1 MSLQKRFKSRYPK
14 ANFADFKTEDFFGK
28 PNIFFHNKAGDE
40 ETAVFDDDGKDFR
53 SSIYFSKE
61 MKRQLGLAPG
71 FPLELTHNPNPKL
84 EIPAVPF
91 NSETRESGALK
102 DALVQQEIYVTPS
115 DKFKIKFRDIF
126 TDTVITHR
134 SSHESRRWLAGP
146 NFEYFPQQLNFA
158 FFCATTGCGLSRR
171 ILFEDKMRDGKNDL
185 TDSEL
190 ILPPQ
195 VRSFFWFH
203 VYFTVR
209 RILFELGGVQNS
221 LPLPGDSAFSQTEN
235 KYDIPS
241 FERICAEFGISPNAD
256 FRFTRGSNHDLGSVF
271 EYFTNSGYI
280 KTPFKYPSKETKFED
295 EGGRASDGNLVPY
308 IENTEARNQYE
319 YFLCPVSHGLTSAG
333 LSRIN
338 QSIESFCYAI
348 LGSQVDAR
356 SSISGSQGSAIE
368 TQRQFLSM
376 VEDAIR
382 NPDISKSVQRFQ
394 LAIESAKVRLDLAIS
409 PGLWLLPSKMV
420 VNTESVVGYNN
431 KLKKATS
438 FMRIGVNSDLN
449 IPVRRSAPKHNF
461 GSGAVKLPHSGVETQ
476 ETKETRVPKSDSE
489 AGVKLRTKEKQV
501 PKSDSDNKRE
511 ASEAAGEASDSKA
524 GAKLRTHCFNF
535 ARDQFECFDYCRR
548 WVSLVSF
555 QMNLSLLFG
564 AFDLLLSR
572 SDYARTNTGWLNFQK
587 IIHPVFI
594 FNESTIPS
602 EGLWPEPSSELYE
615 FATLR
620 LFASFVYDFVAI
632 KSPLNLTSL
641 NKFEIPRGRHANR

>member
-1 MSLQKRFKSRYPK
+1 MSLQKRFKARYPK
-14 ANFADFKTEDFFGK
+14 ANFADFKTGDFFGK
-28 PNIFFHNKAGDE
+28 PNIFFHNKAGE

-91 NSETRESGALK
+91 NSEIREAYTLK

-115 DKFKIKFRDIF
+115 EKFKIKFRDIF
-126 TDTVITHR
+126 SDTVITHR
-134 SSHESRRWLAGP
+134 SSHESRRWLTGP
-146 NFEYFPQQLNFA
+146 NFEYWPQTLNFA
-158 FFCATTGCGLSRR
+158 FFAATTGCGVSRR

-185 TDSEL
+185 MDSEL
-190 ILPPQ
+190 KLPPQ

-221 LPLPGDSAFSQTEN
+221 LPLPGDTALSQTEN

-256 FRFTRGSNHDLGSVF
+256 FRFTRGDNHGLGSVF
-271 EYFTNSGYI
+271 EYFTNSGYT

-308 IENTEARNQYE
+308 IQNTEARNQYE

-348 LGSQVDAR
+348 LGSQVDVR
-356 SSISGSQGSAIE
+356 SSIAGSQGSAIE

-431 KLKKATS
+431 KLKKATT
-438 FMRIGVNSDLN
+438 FMKIGVNSDLN
-449 IPVRRSAPKHNF
+449 IP
-461 GSGAVKLPHSGVETQ
+461 ETFCPEAQ
-476 ETKETRVPKSDSE
+476 SWDS
-489 AGVKLRTKEKQV
+489 R
-501 PKSDSDNKRE
+501 
-511 ASEAAGEASDSKA
+511 
-524 GAKLRTHCFNF
+524 C
-535 ARDQFECFDYCRR
+535 
-548 WVSLVSF
+548 
-555 QMNLSLLFG
+555 
-564 AFDLLLSR
+564 
-572 SDYARTNTGWLNFQK
+572 
-587 IIHPVFI
+587 
-594 FNESTIPS
+594 
-602 EGLWPEPSSELYE
+602 
-615 FATLR
+615 
-620 LFASFVYDFVAI
+620 
-632 KSPLNLTSL
+632 
-641 NKFEIPRGRHANR
+641 

>member
-1 MSLQKRFKSRYPK
+1 MSLQKRFKARYPK
-14 ANFADFKTEDFFGK
+14 ANFADFKTGDFFGK
-28 PNIFFHNKAGDE
+28 PNIFFQEGDE
-40 ETAVFDDDGKDFR
+40 GTTVFDDDGKDFR
-53 SSIYFSKE
+53 SSIRFSKE

-71 FPLELTHNPNPKL
+71 FPLELTYNPNPKL
-84 EIPAVPF
+84 QIPAVPF
-91 NSETRESGALK
+91 NSETRESGTLK
-102 DALVQQEIYVTPS
+102 DNLVQQEIYVTPS
-115 DKFKIKFRDIF
+115 EKFKINFRDIF

-146 NFEYFPQQLNFA
+146 NFEYWPQTLNFA
-158 FFCATTGCGLSRR
+158 FFIATTGCGVSRR

-190 ILPPQ
+190 KIPPQ

-209 RILFELGGVQNS
+209 RILFELGGPQNS
-221 LPLPGDSAFSQTEN
+221 LPLPGDTAFNQTEN

-241 FERICAEFGISPNAD
+241 FKRICAEFGISPNAD
-256 FRFTRGSNHDLGSVF
+256 FRFTRGDNHGLGSVF
-271 EYFTNSGYI
+271 EYFSYSGYT
-280 KTPFKYPSKETKFED
+280 KTPFIYPSKETKFED

-348 LGSQVDAR
+348 LGSQVDVR

-394 LAIESAKVRLDLAIS
+394 LAIQSAKVRLDLAIS

-431 KLKKATS
+431 KLKKATT

-449 IPVRRSAPKHNF
+449 IPVIRSAQKHNL
-461 GSGAVKLPHSGVETQ
+461 GSRAVKLPHSGVET
-476 ETKETRVPKSDSE
+476 RVVKS
-489 AGVKLRTKEKQV
+489 GTKEKQV
-501 PKSDSDNKRE
+501 VKSKTSEKSKTTETRDSETGDSGAGVTKE
-511 ASEAAGEASDSKA
+511 TSETKTVSTSHETNLNVLIIFAGGLAW
-524 GAKLRTHCFNF
+524 F
-535 ARDQFECFDYCRR
+535 
-548 WVSLVSF
+548 
-555 QMNLSLLFG
+555 LF
-564 AFDLLLSR
+564 R
-572 SDYARTNTGWLNFQK
+572 
-587 IIHPVFI
+587 
-594 FNESTIPS
+594 
-602 EGLWPEPSSELYE
+602 
-615 FATLR
+615 
-620 LFASFVYDFVAI
+620 
-632 KSPLNLTSL
+632 
-641 NKFEIPRGRHANR
+641 

>member
-1 MSLQKRFKSRYPK
+1 MSLQKRFKARYPK
-14 ANFADFKTEDFFGK
+14 ANFADFKTGDFFGK
-28 PNIFFHNKAGDE
+28 PNIFFHSEAGE
-40 ETAVFDDDGKDFR
+40 GTTVFDDDGKDFR

-91 NSETRESGALK
+91 NSETREYGAALNTLK
-102 DALVQQEIYVTPS
+102 DNLVQQEIYVTPS
-115 DKFKIKFRDIF
+115 EKFKIKFRDIF

-146 NFEYFPQQLNFA
+146 NFEYWPQTLNFA
-158 FFCATTGCGLSRR
+158 FFAATTGCGVSRR

-185 TDSEL
+185 TDYEL
-190 ILPPQ
+190 KLPPQ

-209 RILFELGGVQNS
+209 RILFELGGPQNS
-221 LPLPGDSAFSQTEN
+221 LPLPGDTAFSQTEN

-256 FRFTRGSNHDLGSVF
+256 FRFTRGGNHGLGSVF
-271 EYFTNSGYI
+271 EYFTNSGYT

-319 YFLCPVSHGLTSAG
+319 YFLCSVSHGLTSAG

-348 LGSQVDAR
+348 LGSQVDVR
-356 SSISGSQGSAIE
+356 SSIAGSQGSAIE

-420 VNTESVVGYNN
+420 VNTESVVGHNN

-449 IPVRRSAPKHNF
+449 IPVRRSTQKHNF
-461 GSGAVKLPHSGVETQ
+461 GRGAVKLPHSGVKTQ
-476 ETKETRVPKSDSE
+476 
-489 AGVKLRTKEKQV
+489 
-501 PKSDSDNKRE
+501 DSDRE
-511 ASEAAGEASDSKA
+511 SGDRESGVAAA
-524 GAKLRTHCFNF
+524 GAKLRTKETQVVQSEKSEKSEKSETSE
-535 ARDQFECFDYCRR
+535 AGAPADAEPGKLEKAKT
-548 WVSLVSF
+548 VSTSHEN
-555 QMNLSLLFG
+555 NLNVLIIIAGALAWFLF
-564 AFDLLLSR
+564 R
-572 SDYARTNTGWLNFQK
+572 
-587 IIHPVFI
+587 
-594 FNESTIPS
+594 
-602 EGLWPEPSSELYE
+602 
-615 FATLR
+615 
-620 LFASFVYDFVAI
+620 
-632 KSPLNLTSL
+632 
-641 NKFEIPRGRHANR
+641 

>member
-28 PNIFFHNKAGDE
+28 PNIFFREGDE

-84 EIPAVPF
+84 GIPAVPF
-91 NSETRESGALK
+91 HSEASETLHTLK
-102 DALVQQEIYVTPS
+102 DALVQQEIYVTPG

-126 TDTVITHR
+126 SDTVITHR

-146 NFEYFPQQLNFA
+146 NFEYYPQQLNFA
-158 FFCATTGCGLSRR
+158 FFCATTGCGVSRR
-171 ILFEDKMRDGKNDL
+171 ILFENKMRDGKNDL

-190 ILPPQ
+190 ILPRQ

-221 LPLPGDSAFSQTEN
+221 LPLPGDPAFSQTEN

-256 FRFTRGSNHDLGSVF
+256 FRFTRGDNHGLGSVF
-271 EYFTNSGYI
+271 KYFSYSGYF
-280 KTPFKYPSKETKFED
+280 KTPSKYPDKTAKFED
-295 EGGRASDGNLVPY
+295 EGGRAYDGNLVPY

-348 LGSQVDAR
+348 LGSQVNVR
-356 SSISGSQGSAIE
+356 SSIAGSQGSSIE
-368 TQRQFLSM
+368 TQREFLSL

-382 NPDISKSVQRFQ
+382 NPDLGKSVQRFQ

-409 PGLWLLPSKMV
+409 PGTWLLPSKMV

-438 FMRIGVNSDLN
+438 FMKIGVNSDLN

-461 GSGAVKLPHSGVETQ
+461 GRGTVKLPHSGVETQ
-476 ETKETRVPKSDSE
+476 ETKETQVVQSEKSEKSDSE
-489 AGVKLRTKEKQV
+489 AGATAELEAKPEQSSEKAKLR
-501 PKSDSDNKRE
+501 
-511 ASEAAGEASDSKA
+511 A
-524 GAKLRTHCFNF
+524 GAKT
-535 ARDQFECFDYCRR
+535 
-548 WVSLVSF
+548 VSTSHEN
-555 QMNLSLLFG
+555 NLNVLIIIAGALAWFLF
-564 AFDLLLSR
+564 R
-572 SDYARTNTGWLNFQK
+572 
-587 IIHPVFI
+587 
-594 FNESTIPS
+594 
-602 EGLWPEPSSELYE
+602 
-615 FATLR
+615 
-620 LFASFVYDFVAI
+620 
-632 KSPLNLTSL
+632 
-641 NKFEIPRGRHANR
+641 

>member
-1 MSLQKRFKSRYPK
+1 MSLQKRFKARYPK

-40 ETAVFDDDGKDFR
+40 GTTVFDDDGKDFR
-53 SSIYFSKE
+53 SSIRFSKE

-91 NSETRESGALK
+91 HDETRESGTLK
-102 DALVQQEIYVTPS
+102 EALVQQEIYVTPS
-115 DKFKIKFRDIF
+115 EKFKIEFRDIF

-146 NFEYFPQQLNFA
+146 NFEYWPQTLNFA
-158 FFCATTGCGLSRR
+158 FYCATTGCGVSRR

-190 ILPPQ
+190 KLPPQ

-221 LPLPGDSAFSQTEN
+221 LPLPGDTAFSQTEN

-256 FRFTRGSNHDLGSVF
+256 FRFTRGNNHGLGSVF
-271 EYFTNSGYI
+271 EYFSYSGYT

-348 LGSQVDAR
+348 LGSQVDVR

-376 VEDAIR
+376 IEDAIR

-431 KLKKATS
+431 KLKKATT
-438 FMRIGVNSDLN
+438 FMKIGVNSDLN
-449 IPVRRSAPKHNF
+449 IPVRRSAQKHNF
-461 GSGAVKLPHSGVETQ
+461 GRGAVKLPHSGVETQ
-476 ETKETRVPKSDSE
+476 KTKETQVVKSEKSEKSEKNEKSE
-489 AGVKLRTKEKQV
+489 AKTVSTSHENNLNV
-501 PKSDSDNKRE
+501 LIIV
-511 ASEAAGEASDSKA
+511 A
-524 GAKLRTHCFNF
+524 GALAWF
-535 ARDQFECFDYCRR
+535 
-548 WVSLVSF
+548 
-555 QMNLSLLFG
+555 LF
-564 AFDLLLSR
+564 
-572 SDYARTNTGWLNFQK
+572 K
-587 IIHPVFI
+587 
-594 FNESTIPS
+594 
-602 EGLWPEPSSELYE
+602 
-615 FATLR
+615 
-620 LFASFVYDFVAI
+620 
-632 KSPLNLTSL
+632 
-641 NKFEIPRGRHANR
+641 

>member
-1 MSLQKRFKSRYPK
+1 MSLQKRFKARYPK
-14 ANFADFKTEDFFGK
+14 ANFADFKTGDFFGK
-28 PNIFFHNKAGDE
+28 PNIFFHNKAGDSE
-40 ETAVFDDDGKDFR
+40 AGDEGTTVFDDDGKDFR

-91 NSETRESGALK
+91 NSEAAYTLK

-115 DKFKIKFRDIF
+115 EKFKIKFRDIF

-146 NFEYFPQQLNFA
+146 NFEYWPQTLNFA
-158 FFCATTGCGLSRR
+158 FFIATTGCGVSRR

-190 ILPPQ
+190 KIPPQ

-209 RILFELGGVQNS
+209 RILFELGGPQNS
-221 LPLPGDSAFSQTEN
+221 LPLPGDTAFSQTEN

-241 FERICAEFGISPNAD
+241 FERICAEFGISPNTD
-256 FRFTRGSNHDLGSVF
+256 FRFTRGDNHGIGSVF
-271 EYFTNSGYI
+271 EYFTNSGYT
-280 KTPFKYPSKETKFED
+280 KTSYEYPSKETKFED

-308 IENTEARNQYE
+308 IQNTEARNQYE

-348 LGSQVDAR
+348 LGSQVDVR

-431 KLKKATS
+431 KLKKATT
-438 FMRIGVNSDLN
+438 FMRIGINSDLN
-449 IPVRRSAPKHNF
+449 IPVRRSTQKHNL
-461 GSGAVKLPHSGVETQ
+461 GSRAVKLPHSGVETQ
-476 ETKETRVPKSDSE
+476 NNNQENKATETAKPERSSDPATADAEPGKPE
-489 AGVKLRTKEKQV
+489 ATENLEKAKLRTKTVSTSHENNLNV
-501 PKSDSDNKRE
+501 LIII
-511 ASEAAGEASDSKA
+511 AGGLAW
-524 GAKLRTHCFNF
+524 F
-535 ARDQFECFDYCRR
+535 
-548 WVSLVSF
+548 
-555 QMNLSLLFG
+555 LF
-564 AFDLLLSR
+564 R
-572 SDYARTNTGWLNFQK
+572 
-587 IIHPVFI
+587 
-594 FNESTIPS
+594 
-602 EGLWPEPSSELYE
+602 
-615 FATLR
+615 
-620 LFASFVYDFVAI
+620 
-632 KSPLNLTSL
+632 
-641 NKFEIPRGRHANR
+641 

>member
-14 ANFADFKTEDFFGK
+14 ANFADFKTKDFFGK

-91 NSETRESGALK
+91 NREAGGTGALK
-102 DALVQQEIYVTPS
+102 DVLVQQEIYVTPS

-126 TDTVITHR
+126 SDTVITHR

-146 NFEYFPQQLNFA
+146 NFEYYPQQLNFA
-158 FFCATTGCGLSRR
+158 FFCATTGCGVSRR
-171 ILFEDKMRDGKNDL
+171 MLFEDKMRDGKNDL

-221 LPLPGDSAFSQTEN
+221 LPLPGDTAFNQTEN

-256 FRFTRGSNHDLGSVF
+256 FRFTRGDNHGLGSVF

-280 KTPFKYPSKETKFED
+280 KTPYEYPSKETKFED

-319 YFLCPVSHGLTSAG
+319 YFLCPISHGLTSAG

-348 LGSQVDAR
+348 LGSQVDVR
-356 SSISGSQGSAIE
+356 SSIAGSQGSSIE
-368 TQRQFLSM
+368 TQRKFLSM

-382 NPDISKSVQRFQ
+382 NPDLGKSVQRFQ

-409 PGLWLLPSKMV
+409 PGTWFLPSKMV

-438 FMRIGVNSDLN
+438 FMRIGINSDLN

-476 ETKETRVPKSDSE
+476 ETKETRVVKSE
-489 AGVKLRTKEKQV
+489 TKEKQV
-501 PKSDSDNKRE
+501 PKSE
-511 ASEAAGEASDSKA
+511 TSDSKA
-524 GAKLRTHCFNF
+524 GEASETKT
-535 ARDQFECFDYCRR
+535 
-548 WVSLVSF
+548 VSTSHET
-555 QMNLSLLFG
+555 NLNVLIIVAGGLAWFLF
-564 AFDLLLSR
+564 R
-572 SDYARTNTGWLNFQK
+572 
-587 IIHPVFI
+587 
-594 FNESTIPS
+594 
-602 EGLWPEPSSELYE
+602 
-615 FATLR
+615 
-620 LFASFVYDFVAI
+620 
-632 KSPLNLTSL
+632 
-641 NKFEIPRGRHANR
+641 

>member
-53 SSIYFSKE
+53 PSIYFSKE

-91 NSETRESGALK
+91 HSEASGTGTLK
-102 DALVQQEIYVTPS
+102 EALVQQEIYVTPS

-126 TDTVITHR
+126 SDTVITYR

-221 LPLPGDSAFSQTEN
+221 LPLPGDSAFNQTEN
-235 KYDIPS
+235 EYDIPS

-256 FRFTRGSNHDLGSVF
+256 FRFTRGDNHGLGSVF
-271 EYFTNSGYI
+271 EYFTNSGYT

-295 EGGRASDGNLVPY
+295 EGGRAFDGNLVPY

-348 LGSQVDAR
+348 LGSQVDVR

-376 VEDAIR
+376 IEDAIR

-394 LAIESAKVRLDLAIS
+394 LEIESAKVRLDLAIS

-431 KLKKATS
+431 KLKKATRR
-438 FMRIGVNSDLN
+438 MRIGINSDLN
-449 IPVRRSAPKHNF
+449 IPVRRSAPKHNL
-461 GSGAVKLPHSGVETQ
+461 GSRAVKLPHSGVETQ
-476 ETKETRVPKSDSE
+476 K
-489 AGVKLRTKEKQV
+489 TKEKQV
-501 PKSDSDNKRE
+501 PKSETSDNKSE
-511 ASEAAGEASDSKA
+511 ASKAAGEVSDSEA
-524 GAKLRTHCFNF
+524 GAKLKTKT
-535 ARDQFECFDYCRR
+535 
-548 WVSLVSF
+548 VSTSHET
-555 QMNLSLLFG
+555 NLNVLIIVAGGLAWFLF
-564 AFDLLLSR
+564 R
-572 SDYARTNTGWLNFQK
+572 
-587 IIHPVFI
+587 
-594 FNESTIPS
+594 
-602 EGLWPEPSSELYE
+602 
-615 FATLR
+615 
-620 LFASFVYDFVAI
+620 
-632 KSPLNLTSL
+632 
-641 NKFEIPRGRHANR
+641 

>member
-1 MSLQKRFKSRYPK
+1 MSLQKRFKARYPK
-14 ANFADFKTEDFFGK
+14 ANFADFKTGDFFGK
-28 PNIFFHNKAGDE
+28 PNIFFQEGDE
-40 ETAVFDDDGKDFR
+40 GTTVFDDDGKDFR

-84 EIPAVPF
+84 EITAVPF
-91 NSETRESGALK
+91 NSEADNSEADNSETLNSEAGGTGALK
-102 DALVQQEIYVTPS
+102 DNLVQQEIYVTPS
-115 DKFKIKFRDIF
+115 EKFKINFRDIF

-146 NFEYFPQQLNFA
+146 NFEYWPQTLNFA
-158 FFCATTGCGLSRR
+158 FFVATTGCGVSRR

-190 ILPPQ
+190 KLPPQ

-209 RILFELGGVQNS
+209 RILFELGGSQNS
-221 LPLPGDSAFSQTEN
+221 LPLPGDTAFSQTEN

-241 FERICAEFGISPNAD
+241 FERICAEFGIPPNAD
-256 FRFTRGSNHDLGSVF
+256 FRFTRGDNHGLGSVF
-271 EYFTNSGYI
+271 EYFSYSGYT

-348 LGSQVDAR
+348 LGSQVDVR

-449 IPVRRSAPKHNF
+449 IPVRRSALKHNL
-461 GSGAVKLPHSGVETQ
+461 GSRAVKLPHSGVETQ
-476 ETKETRVPKSDSE
+476 DSE
-489 AGVKLRTKEKQV
+489 AGAKPRTKEKQV
-501 PKSDSDNKRE
+501 VKSRTSEKSKTTETRDSE
-511 ASEAAGEASDSKA
+511 TGEAA
-524 GAKLRTHCFNF
+524 
-535 ARDQFECFDYCRR
+535 
-548 WVSLVSF
+548 
-555 QMNLSLLFG
+555 
-564 AFDLLLSR
+564 
-572 SDYARTNTGWLNFQK
+572 
-587 IIHPVFI
+587 
-594 FNESTIPS
+594 NETR
-602 EGLWPEPSSELYE
+602 ESSETKTVSTSHETNLNVLIIVAGGLAW
-615 FATLR
+615 F
-620 LFASFVYDFVAI
+620 LF
-632 KSPLNLTSL
+632 
-641 NKFEIPRGRHANR
+641 R

>member
-1 MSLQKRFKSRYPK
+1 MSLQKRFKARYPK
-14 ANFADFKTEDFFGK
+14 ANFADFKTGDFFGK
-28 PNIFFHNKAGDE
+28 PNIFFQEGDE
-40 ETAVFDDDGKDFR
+40 GTTVFDDDGKDFR
-53 SSIYFSKE
+53 SSIRFSKE

-91 NSETRESGALK
+91 HDETRESGALK
-102 DALVQQEIYVTPS
+102 DNLVEQEIYVTPS

-146 NFEYFPQQLNFA
+146 NFEYWPQTLNFA
-158 FFCATTGCGLSRR
+158 FFCATTGCGVSRR
-171 ILFEDKMRDGKNDL
+171 ILIEDKMRDGKNDL

-190 ILPPQ
+190 KIPPQ

-221 LPLPGDSAFSQTEN
+221 LPLPGDTAFSQTEN

-256 FRFTRGSNHDLGSVF
+256 FRFTRGDNHGLGSVF
-271 EYFTNSGYI
+271 EYFSYSGYT

-348 LGSQVDAR
+348 LGSQVDVR

-394 LAIESAKVRLDLAIS
+394 LAIQSAKVRLDLAIS

-431 KLKKATS
+431 KLKKATT

-449 IPVRRSAPKHNF
+449 IPVRRSAPKHNL
-461 GSGAVKLPHSGVETQ
+461 GSRAVKLPHSGVETQ
-476 ETKETRVPKSDSE
+476 NSV
-489 AGVKLRTKEKQV
+489 AGATADAEPGKPEKAKLRTKETQV
-501 PKSDSDNKRE
+501 VKSEKSEKSDSDRE
-511 ASEAAGEASDSKA
+511 SGEAVGVKTVSTLHENNLNVLIIVA
-524 GAKLRTHCFNF
+524 GALAWF
-535 ARDQFECFDYCRR
+535 
-548 WVSLVSF
+548 
-555 QMNLSLLFG
+555 LF
-564 AFDLLLSR
+564 R
-572 SDYARTNTGWLNFQK
+572 
-587 IIHPVFI
+587 
-594 FNESTIPS
+594 
-602 EGLWPEPSSELYE
+602 
-615 FATLR
+615 
-620 LFASFVYDFVAI
+620 
-632 KSPLNLTSL
+632 
-641 NKFEIPRGRHANR
+641 

>member
-1 MSLQKRFKSRYPK
+1 MSLQKRFKARYPK
-14 ANFADFKTEDFFGK
+14 ANFADFKTGDFFGK
-28 PNIFFHNKAGDE
+28 PNIFFQEGDE
-40 ETAVFDDDGKDFR
+40 GTTVFDDDGKDFR

-91 NSETRESGALK
+91 NSEIREAGETLNTLK
-102 DALVQQEIYVTPS
+102 DNLVQQEIYVTPS
-115 DKFKIKFRDIF
+115 EKFKIKFRDIF

-146 NFEYFPQQLNFA
+146 NFEYWPQTLNFA
-158 FFCATTGCGLSRR
+158 FFIAMTGCGASRR

-190 ILPPQ
+190 KLPPQ

-209 RILFELGGVQNS
+209 RILFELGGPQNS
-221 LPLPGDSAFSQTEN
+221 LPLPGDTAFSQTEN

-256 FRFTRGSNHDLGSVF
+256 FRFTRGDNHGLGSVF
-271 EYFTNSGYI
+271 EYFSYSGYT

-348 LGSQVDAR
+348 LGSQVDVR

-382 NPDISKSVQRFQ
+382 NPEISKSVQRFQ

-438 FMRIGVNSDLN
+438 FMRIGVSSDLN
-449 IPVRRSAPKHNF
+449 IPVRRSALKHNL
-461 GSGAVKLPHSGVETQ
+461 GSRAVKLPHSGVET
-476 ETKETRVPKSDSE
+476 RVVKS
-489 AGVKLRTKEKQV
+489 GTKEKQV
-501 PKSDSDNKRE
+501 PKSKTSEKSKTTETRDSETGD
-511 ASEAAGEASDSKA
+511 SGAGVTKETKTVSTSHETNLNVLIIVA
-524 GAKLRTHCFNF
+524 GGLAWF
-535 ARDQFECFDYCRR
+535 
-548 WVSLVSF
+548 
-555 QMNLSLLFG
+555 LF
-564 AFDLLLSR
+564 R
-572 SDYARTNTGWLNFQK
+572 
-587 IIHPVFI
+587 
-594 FNESTIPS
+594 
-602 EGLWPEPSSELYE
+602 
-615 FATLR
+615 
-620 LFASFVYDFVAI
+620 
-632 KSPLNLTSL
+632 
-641 NKFEIPRGRHANR
+641 

>member
-1 MSLQKRFKSRYPK
+1 MSLQKRFKARYPK
-14 ANFADFKTEDFFGK
+14 ANFSDFKTEDFFGK
-28 PNIFFHNKAGDE
+28 PNIFFHNKAGEASEADE

-71 FPLELTHNPNPKL
+71 FPLELTHNPNPEL

-91 NSETRESGALK
+91 HGEASEASDNSETGALK

-126 TDTVITHR
+126 SDTVITHR

-146 NFEYFPQQLNFA
+146 NFEYYPQQLNFA
-158 FFCATTGCGLSRR
+158 FFCATTGCGVSRR

-256 FRFTRGSNHDLGSVF
+256 FRFTRGDNHGLGSVF

-348 LGSQVDAR
+348 LGSQVDVR
-356 SSISGSQGSAIE
+356 SSIDGSQGSSIE
-368 TQRQFLSM
+368 TKRQFLSM

-382 NPDISKSVQRFQ
+382 NPDLGKSVQRFQ

-409 PGLWLLPSKMV
+409 PGTWLLPSKMV

-476 ETKETRVPKSDSE
+476 NNYQETKEKQVVE
-489 AGVKLRTKEKQV
+489 NETKEKQV
-501 PKSDSDNKRE
+501 PKSE
-511 ASEAAGEASDSKA
+511 TSEAKTVSPSHETNLNVLIIVAGGLAW
-524 GAKLRTHCFNF
+524 F
-535 ARDQFECFDYCRR
+535 
-548 WVSLVSF
+548 
-555 QMNLSLLFG
+555 LF
-564 AFDLLLSR
+564 R
-572 SDYARTNTGWLNFQK
+572 
-587 IIHPVFI
+587 
-594 FNESTIPS
+594 
-602 EGLWPEPSSELYE
+602 
-615 FATLR
+615 
-620 LFASFVYDFVAI
+620 
-632 KSPLNLTSL
+632 
-641 NKFEIPRGRHANR
+641 

>member
-1 MSLQKRFKSRYPK
+1 MSLQKRFKARYPK
-14 ANFADFKTEDFFGK
+14 ANFADFKTGDFFGK
-28 PNIFFHNKAGDE
+28 PNIFFQEGDE
-40 ETAVFDDDGKDFR
+40 GTTVFDDDGKDFR

-91 NSETRESGALK
+91 NSETLNSEAGGTGALK

-115 DKFKIKFRDIF
+115 DKFKINFRDIF

-134 SSHESRRWLAGP
+134 SSHESRGWLAGP
-146 NFEYFPQQLNFA
+146 NFEYWPQTLNFA
-158 FFCATTGCGLSRR
+158 FFVATTGCGVSRR

-190 ILPPQ
+190 KIPPQ

-209 RILFELGGVQNS
+209 RILFELGGPQNS
-221 LPLPGDSAFSQTEN
+221 LPLPGDTAFSQTEN

-256 FRFTRGSNHDLGSVF
+256 FRFTRGDNHGLGSVF
-271 EYFTNSGYI
+271 EYFSYSGYT

-348 LGSQVDAR
+348 LGSQVDVR

-382 NPDISKSVQRFQ
+382 NPEISKSVQRFQ
-394 LAIESAKVRLDLAIS
+394 LAIQSAKVRLDLAIS

-449 IPVRRSAPKHNF
+449 IPVRRSTQKHNL
-461 GSGAVKLPHSGVETQ
+461 GSRAVKLPHSGVETRDSGAGAKHR
-476 ETKETRVPKSDSE
+476 TKETQVVKSEKSEKSE
-489 AGVKLRTKEKQV
+489 ATADAEPGKLEKAKAV
-501 PKSDSDNKRE
+501 STSHENNLNVLIIV
-511 ASEAAGEASDSKA
+511 A
-524 GAKLRTHCFNF
+524 GALAWF
-535 ARDQFECFDYCRR
+535 
-548 WVSLVSF
+548 
-555 QMNLSLLFG
+555 LF
-564 AFDLLLSR
+564 R
-572 SDYARTNTGWLNFQK
+572 
-587 IIHPVFI
+587 
-594 FNESTIPS
+594 
-602 EGLWPEPSSELYE
+602 
-615 FATLR
+615 
-620 LFASFVYDFVAI
+620 
-632 KSPLNLTSL
+632 
-641 NKFEIPRGRHANR
+641 

>member
-14 ANFADFKTEDFFGK
+14 ANFSDFKTEDFFGK
-28 PNIFFHNKAGDE
+28 PNIFFHSETREGDE

-91 NSETRESGALK
+91 HSEASEASEAGETREAHALK

-126 TDTVITHR
+126 TDTVICHR
-134 SSHESRRWLAGP
+134 SSPESRRWLAGP
-146 NFEYFPQQLNFA
+146 NFEYYPQQLNFA
-158 FFCATTGCGLSRR
+158 YFCATTGCGVSQR

-190 ILPPQ
+190 NLPPQ

-221 LPLPGDSAFSQTEN
+221 LALPGDSAFNQTKN

-241 FERICAEFGISPNAD
+241 FKRICAEFGISPNAD
-256 FRFTRGSNHDLGSVF
+256 FRFTKGDNHGLGSVF
-271 EYFTNSGYI
+271 KYFTYSGYF
-280 KTPFKYPSKETKFED
+280 KTPSKYPPKTAKFED

-319 YFLCPVSHGLTSAG
+319 YFICPISHGLTSAG

-338 QSIESFCYAI
+338 QSIESFCYSI
-348 LGSQVDAR
+348 LGAQVNVR
-356 SSISGSQGSAIE
+356 SSITGSQGSSIE
-368 TQRQFLSM
+368 TQREFLVL

-394 LAIESAKVRLDLAIS
+394 LAIESAKVRLDLAIT
-409 PGLWLLPSKMV
+409 PGTWLLPSKMV

-438 FMRIGVNSDLN
+438 FMKIGVNSDLN
-449 IPVRRSAPKHNF
+449 IPVRRSLSKHNF
-461 GSGAVKLPHSGVETQ
+461 GSGAVKLPHSGVERKYIDPLPGSKNNYD
-476 ETKETRVPKSDSE
+476 ETKETRVVKSEKRETSE
-489 AGVKLRTKEKQV
+489 AKTVSPSHETNLNV
-501 PKSDSDNKRE
+501 LIIV
-511 ASEAAGEASDSKA
+511 AGGLAW
-524 GAKLRTHCFNF
+524 F
-535 ARDQFECFDYCRR
+535 
-548 WVSLVSF
+548 
-555 QMNLSLLFG
+555 LF
-564 AFDLLLSR
+564 R
-572 SDYARTNTGWLNFQK
+572 
-587 IIHPVFI
+587 
-594 FNESTIPS
+594 
-602 EGLWPEPSSELYE
+602 
-615 FATLR
+615 
-620 LFASFVYDFVAI
+620 
-632 KSPLNLTSL
+632 
-641 NKFEIPRGRHANR
+641 

>member
-1 MSLQKRFKSRYPK
+1 MSLQKRFKARYPK

-28 PNIFFHNKAGDE
+28 PNIFFREGDE

-91 NSETRESGALK
+91 NSEAASETLNTIK

-115 DKFKIKFRDIF
+115 EKFKIKFRDIF

-146 NFEYFPQQLNFA
+146 NFEYWPQTLNFA
-158 FFCATTGCGLSRR
+158 FFVATTGCGVSRR

-185 TDSEL
+185 TDSEAK
-190 ILPPQ
+190 LPPQ

-221 LPLPGDSAFSQTEN
+221 LPLPGDTAFSQTEN

-241 FERICAEFGISPNAD
+241 FERICAEFGIPPNAD
-256 FRFTRGSNHDLGSVF
+256 FRFTRGDNHGLGSVF
-271 EYFTNSGYI
+271 EYFTNSGYT

-348 LGSQVDAR
+348 LGSQVDVR
-356 SSISGSQGSAIE
+356 SSISGSQGSSIE

-431 KLKKATS
+431 KLKKATT

-449 IPVRRSAPKHNF
+449 IPVRRSTQKHNL
-461 GSGAVKLPHSGVETQ
+461 GSRAVKLPHSGVETQ
-476 ETKETRVPKSDSE
+476 NNNQENKATETAKPERSSDPAKQQATATATENPATADAEPGTKTVSTSHE
-489 AGVKLRTKEKQV
+489 NNLYVLIIIAGGL
-501 PKSDSDNKRE
+501 
-511 ASEAAGEASDSKA
+511 AW
-524 GAKLRTHCFNF
+524 F
-535 ARDQFECFDYCRR
+535 
-548 WVSLVSF
+548 
-555 QMNLSLLFG
+555 LF
-564 AFDLLLSR
+564 R
-572 SDYARTNTGWLNFQK
+572 
-587 IIHPVFI
+587 
-594 FNESTIPS
+594 
-602 EGLWPEPSSELYE
+602 
-615 FATLR
+615 
-620 LFASFVYDFVAI
+620 
-632 KSPLNLTSL
+632 
-641 NKFEIPRGRHANR
+641 

>member
-1 MSLQKRFKSRYPK
+1 MSLQKRFKARYPK
-14 ANFADFKTEDFFGK
+14 ANFADFKTGEFFGK
-28 PNIFFHNKAGDE
+28 PNIFFQEGDE
-40 ETAVFDDDGKDFR
+40 GTTVFDDDGKDFR

-91 NSETRESGALK
+91 HGEIREAYTLK

-115 DKFKIKFRDIF
+115 DKFKINFRDIF

-146 NFEYFPQQLNFA
+146 NFEYWPQTLNFA
-158 FFCATTGCGLSRR
+158 FYCATTGCGVSRR

-190 ILPPQ
+190 KILPQ

-209 RILFELGGVQNS
+209 RILFELGGPQNS
-221 LPLPGDSAFSQTEN
+221 LPLPGDTAFSQTEN

-256 FRFTRGSNHDLGSVF
+256 FRFTRGDNHGLGSVF
-271 EYFTNSGYI
+271 EYFSYSGYT

-348 LGSQVDAR
+348 LGSQVDVR
-356 SSISGSQGSAIE
+356 SSISESQGSAIE

-394 LAIESAKVRLDLAIS
+394 LAIQSAKVRLDLAIS

-449 IPVRRSAPKHNF
+449 IPVRRSAPKHNL
-461 GSGAVKLPHSGVETQ
+461 GSRAVKLPHSGVETQ
-476 ETKETRVPKSDSE
+476 DSG
-489 AGVKLRTKEKQV
+489 AGATAELEKAKHRTKEKQV
-501 PKSDSDNKRE
+501 VKSRTKETQVSKSKTRETRDSETRE
-511 ASEAAGEASDSKA
+511 
-524 GAKLRTHCFNF
+524 
-535 ARDQFECFDYCRR
+535 
-548 WVSLVSF
+548 
-555 QMNLSLLFG
+555 
-564 AFDLLLSR
+564 
-572 SDYARTNTGWLNFQK
+572 
-587 IIHPVFI
+587 
-594 FNESTIPS
+594 
-602 EGLWPEPSSELYE
+602 SSETKTVSTSHETNLNVLIIVAGGLAW
-615 FATLR
+615 F
-620 LFASFVYDFVAI
+620 LF
-632 KSPLNLTSL
+632 
-641 NKFEIPRGRHANR
+641 R

>member
-1 MSLQKRFKSRYPK
+1 MSLQKRFKARYPK

-28 PNIFFHNKAGDE
+28 PNIFFHSEAGE
-40 ETAVFDDDGKDFR
+40 GTTVFDDDGKDFR
-53 SSIYFSKE
+53 SSIFFSKE

-71 FPLELTHNPNPKL
+71 FPLELTYNPNPKL

-91 NSETRESGALK
+91 NSETINTIKEN
-102 DALVQQEIYVTPS
+102 LVQQEIYVTPS

-126 TDTVITHR
+126 TDTVITHK

-146 NFEYFPQQLNFA
+146 NFEYWPQTLNFA
-158 FFCATTGCGLSRR
+158 FFCATTGCGVSRR

-190 ILPPQ
+190 KIPPQ

-209 RILFELGGVQNS
+209 RILFELGGPQNS
-221 LPLPGDSAFSQTEN
+221 LPLPGDTAFSQTEN

-256 FRFTRGSNHDLGSVF
+256 FRFTRGDNHGLGSVF
-271 EYFTNSGYI
+271 EYFSYSGYT
-280 KTPFKYPSKETKFED
+280 KTPFKYPSKETKFAD

-348 LGSQVDAR
+348 LGSQVDVR
-356 SSISGSQGSAIE
+356 SSISGSQGSDIE

-382 NPDISKSVQRFQ
+382 NPNISKSVQRFQ
-394 LAIESAKVRLDLAIS
+394 LAIQSAKVRLDLAIS

-420 VNTESVVGYNN
+420 LNTESVVGYNN
-431 KLKKATS
+431 KLKKATT

-449 IPVRRSAPKHNF
+449 IPVRRSTQKHNL
-461 GSGAVKLPHSGVETQ
+461 GSRAVKLPHSGVETQ
-476 ETKETRVPKSDSE
+476 DSG
-489 AGVKLRTKEKQV
+489 AGATAELEKAKHRTKEKQV
-501 PKSDSDNKRE
+501 VKSRTKEKQVSKSKTRETRDSETRE
-511 ASEAAGEASDSKA
+511 
-524 GAKLRTHCFNF
+524 
-535 ARDQFECFDYCRR
+535 
-548 WVSLVSF
+548 
-555 QMNLSLLFG
+555 
-564 AFDLLLSR
+564 
-572 SDYARTNTGWLNFQK
+572 
-587 IIHPVFI
+587 
-594 FNESTIPS
+594 
-602 EGLWPEPSSELYE
+602 SSETKTVSTSYE
-615 FATLR
+615 TNLNVLIIVAGGLAWF
-620 LFASFVYDFVAI
+620 LF
-632 KSPLNLTSL
+632 
-641 NKFEIPRGRHANR
+641 R